1 MGNRTAVT
9 VKDNKQRLVE
19 QRNYAYNESNQIV
32 TESIKSGYHPD
43 YELIEYIND
52 VNREYTEVLV
62 EKDYRGRTD
71 TSHIYGAD
79 RLSFD
84 HRNGYTGYYLYD
96 PRGSVTGITTEWGD
110 IYQSYCYDVFG
121 NITYGTPEYE
131 NEYTYNGESY
141 NPNIKSQY
149 LRARYYDVVTASFLT
164 EDSYLGNINEPLTL
178 NRYSYC
184 IGNPENYADPSG
196 HMVTAGVGAVVG
208 GIVGLVAGTV
218 GEVVKAVEAKGNGQE
233 YDWTRG
239 AFNVLNSTVSG
250 VVGGAVAGATLNPA
264 LAGAAAG
271 LIGGAAG
278 GAVGA
283 AVAPISYTAR
293 SVLQMTAIEVAQS
306 VSSTAAGTVAY
317 GVTQRA
323 LNGIETTPDDVER
336 ELVQGIQF
344 GLLGYGVNTAV
355 NAGVNRWNNSRTN
368 TAIRNSQSQ
377 ALKNAQTEG
386 CENKSGSTSR
396 YDRTGYQSNG
406 RSNNLFGR
414 DRSTRRTTNLTEWRR
429 SIGKQDIHNEMRLFL
444 GDDYVKVDSGKWR
457 SLDGTRQFRVKP
469 DDYLGN
475 HGIGQPTVPNTP
487 HVHFEFLTPRSNGNG
502 FDVKKIFMYL
512 LSDWRMEL

>member
-149 LRARYYDVVTASFLT
+149 LRARYYDVVTARATRVNNFLKDKYSNCIDGLMGLT
-164 EDSYLGNINEPLTL
+164 ELWLELGYTTDSPHIIQGKDNSISPVEYYTDANYNYLYEKNKYWLEDEVNYLIQ
-178 NRYSYC
+178 
-184 IGNPENYADPSG
+184 NPE
-196 HMVTAGVGAVVG
+196 
-208 GIVGLVAGTV
+208 
-218 GEVVKAVEAKGNGQE
+218 
-233 YDWTRG
+233 
-239 AFNVLNSTVSG
+239 
-250 VVGGAVAGATLNPA
+250 
-264 LAGAAAG
+264 
-271 LIGGAAG
+271 
-278 GAVGA
+278 
-283 AVAPISYTAR
+283 
-293 SVLQMTAIEVAQS
+293 
-306 VSSTAAGTVAY
+306 
-317 GVTQRA
+317 
-323 LNGIETTPDDVER
+323 
-336 ELVQGIQF
+336 
-344 GLLGYGVNTAV
+344 
-355 NAGVNRWNNSRTN
+355 
-368 TAIRNSQSQ
+368 
-377 ALKNAQTEG
+377 
-386 CENKSGSTSR
+386 
-396 YDRTGYQSNG
+396 
-406 RSNNLFGR
+406 
-414 DRSTRRTTNLTEWRR
+414 
-429 SIGKQDIHNEMRLFL
+429 MR
-444 GDDYVKVDSGKWR
+444 K
-457 SLDGTRQFRVKP
+457 
-469 DDYLGN
+469 
-475 HGIGQPTVPNTP
+475 
-487 HVHFEFLTPRSNGNG
+487 
-502 FDVKKIFMYL
+502 
-512 LSDWRMEL
+512 